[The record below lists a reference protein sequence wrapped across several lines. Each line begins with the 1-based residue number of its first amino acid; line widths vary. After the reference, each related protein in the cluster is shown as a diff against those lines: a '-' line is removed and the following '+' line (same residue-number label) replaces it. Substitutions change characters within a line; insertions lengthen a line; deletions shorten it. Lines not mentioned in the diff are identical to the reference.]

1 MVSRYILL
9 LFSFLALQASA
20 KQAFNEEEDEAYGFN
35 VPGSILMYGSNFW
48 MVIL

>member
-20 KQAFNEEEDEAYGFN
+20 KQAFNEEEDEDDDGLDGVLLDLPFE
-35 VPGSILMYGSNFW
+35 SK
-48 MVIL
+48 